1 MPDAVTE
8 MTAKGFGCVGIV
20 DREGRLVGIITDGD
34 LRRYVLRANLLEARV
49 EDVMTRS
56 PRTVRADQLASETVA
71 LINAAKITAM
81 FVVDGG
87 KPIGLVHLHDLLRAG
102 VA

>member
-1 MPDAVTE
+1 
-8 MTAKGFGCVGIV
+8 
-20 DREGRLVGIITDGD
+20 
-34 LRRYVLRANLLEARV
+34 
-49 EDVMTRS
+49 
-56 PRTVRADQLASETVA
+56 VA